1 MSTADW
7 VALGFLLVAI
17 VASGTVVGLSTRRLW
32 RAFGSLSKQLD
43 PALDG
48 VTRGAAAIDEKT
60 ATLTEKQEHLARA
73 AEHLRVSIAQL
84 QLLQAAANEVQ
95 VTFNRFLGAVPSK

>member
-1 MSTADW
+1 MGTADW
-7 VALGFLLVAI
+7 VAFGFLLVVV

-32 RAFGSLSKQLD
+32 RAFGSLSGKLE

-48 VTRGAAAIDEKT
+48 VTRGTAAIDEKT
-60 ATLTEKQEHLARA
+60 ATLTEKQEHLTRA

-84 QLLQAAANEVQ
+84 QLLQAAANEAQ
-95 VTFNRFLGAVPSK
+95 VTFTRFLGAVPSK